1 MNMNPFLLTD
11 FYKLT
16 HILQYR
22 KELRQLTS
30 YLTPRGSRLKGV
42 DKVVFFGLSAYVHS
56 YIVENFRENFFRRNF
71 EYCECEIREV
81 LELGLGYSDEMID
94 RTINAFRALHELQ
107 YLPVEINAV
116 AEGTLVPMGVPCL
129 EIKSTDPQFFW
140 VGQAL
145 EASLSAAI
153 WHPMVSAT
161 IAREY
166 RKIARGA
173 FSATVENGIDER
185 TAMCDFSMRGQE
197 SNESAVNASVA
208 WLTSMWNSSTVA
220 ARKHIKDVYGIAK
233 SPVNPVT
240 KEHRPQ
246 FTWGVRDKMKNTI
259 VRGLTSTEHSVMT
272 SHACLDGGDEV
283 PTFKYLFDLYK
294 DVSFAAVCD
303 SYDFWNVLTNILPNN
318 FMKEIDERGKRG
330 VFIGVRHDSAEPVDA
345 LCGTVPILRANV
357 VKRIPKEM
365 LEDGTKLEC
374 MTLTFTEEEANNLWE
389 QGFREGNL
397 VAVMCDGEEYLVR
410 IRAVEHL
417 RSIDETVDKDCPMMW
432 ASGVLQNRS
441 RTWEEKG
448 MVETMYEIFGGFV
461 NSKGYKVLNPGIK
474 AVYGDSITITRAK
487 KIYARLAIKGFAANN
502 VSLGVGSFSFQTLE
516 NEDGTLSPFTRD
528 TFSVAI
534 KCTHSKYITREWY
547 DEGYEGDIM
556 HCSVEEAE
564 RHVFKD
570 PKDFSGKKSQKGL
583 CRIFFNE
590 DGELTYE
597 DELYEADLVGKN
609 SALVPYFKNGQ
620 EFKQNFETIR
630 ETIDENL

>member
-1 MNMNPFLLTD
+1 MNPFLLTD

-22 KELRQLTS
+22 SELRELTS

-56 YIVENFRENFFRRNF
+56 YVVENFNDNFFNRPWEEVF
-71 EYCECEIREV
+71 EEIYDV
-81 LELGLGYSDEMID
+81 LTNGLGYTFPMKD
-94 RTINAFRALHELQ
+94 RTCKEIQSLHELG

-116 AEGTLVPMGVPCL
+116 AEGTLVPMGVPCV
-129 EIKSTDPQFFW
+129 EIKSTNPEFFW

-173 FSATVENGIDER
+173 FFATVENGIDER

-220 ARKHIKDVYGIAK
+220 ARKHIHNVYGK
-233 SPVNPVT
+233 CDGN
-240 KEHRPQ
+240 
-246 FTWGVRDKMKNTI
+246 

-272 SHACLDGGDEV
+272 SHACLDGGNEI
-283 PTFKYLFDLYK
+283 PTFKYLFKLYK
-294 DVSFAAVCD
+294 HVSFAAVCD

-318 FMKEIDERGKRG
+318 FMQEIDERGKRG

-345 LCGTVPILRANV
+345 LCGTVPVLDEKSV
-357 VKRIPKEM
+357 MSFKEVP
-365 LEDGTKLEC
+365 
-374 MTLTFTEEEANNLWE
+374 NNLIE
-389 QGFREGNL
+389 GDTQLFRIIVRDL
-397 VAVMCDGEEYLVR
+397 DAVYFRKFISKNGIFDYNGQVYQMMSVDGEYLFTAFDEVGDEVGR
-410 IRAVEHL
+410 YAIIRPL
-417 RSIDETVDKDCPMMW
+417 
-432 ASGVLQNRS
+432 NRP

-448 MVETMYEIFGGFV
+448 MVETMYEIFGGTV

-487 KIYARLAIKGFAANN
+487 KIYARLAAKGFAANN
-502 VSLGVGSFSFQTLE
+502 VSLGVGSFSFQALE
-516 NEDGTLSPFTRD
+516 NKDGTLSPFTRD
-528 TFSVAI
+528 SFAI
-534 KCTHSKYITREWY
+534 AMKTTHSKYV
-547 DEGYEGDIM
+547 DEYGTV
-556 HCSVEEAE
+556 CE
-564 RHVFKD
+564 RWVYKS
-570 PKDFSGKKSQKGL
+570 PKNFSQKKSQRGL
-583 CRIFFNE
+583 CQIYFNE
-590 DGELTYE
+590 NGELTYK
-597 DELYEADLVGKN
+597 DELYEKDLIGKN
-609 SALVPYFKNGQ
+609 SALIPYFKDGK
-620 EFKQNFETIR
+620 EYKQNFEEIR
-630 ETIDENL
+630 RTIDENL

>member
-1 MNMNPFLLTD
+1 MIGINYRKNIMKMNPFLLTD

-22 KELRQLTS
+22 PELRELTS

-56 YIVENFRENFFRRNF
+56 YVVENFRENFFRRNF

-81 LELGLGYSDEMID
+81 LELGLGYTDEMID
-94 RTINAFRALHELQ
+94 KTIEHFKALHELQ
-107 YLPVEINAV
+107 YLPVEINGV
-116 AEGTLVPMGVPCL
+116 AEGTLVPMGVPCV
-129 EIKSTDPQFFW
+129 EIKSTNPEFFW

-220 ARKHIKDVYGIAK
+220 ARKHIKDVY
-233 SPVNPVT
+233 T
-240 KEHRPQ
+240 KLS
-246 FTWGVRDKMKNTI
+246 TRDKMNNSI
-259 VRGLTSTEHSVMT
+259 IRGLTSTEHSVMT
-272 SHACLDGGDEV
+272 SHACLDGGDEI

-318 FMKEIDERGKRG
+318 FMEEINERGKRG

-345 LCGTVPILRANV
+345 LCGTVPVIHEKDVLAFDELPDTMVEGSDNLYNIVIPDEIGSSLNEIVRKNNGLFEYKGIVYQIMALDNDRFFKRMNCGTYGGNKYLRWA
-357 VKRIPKEM
+357 
-365 LEDGTKLEC
+365 
-374 MTLTFTEEEANNLWE
+374 
-389 QGFREGNL
+389 
-397 VAVMCDGEEYLVR
+397 LVR
-410 IRAVEHL
+410 
-417 RSIDETVDKDCPMMW
+417 SF
-432 ASGVLQNRS
+432 NRP
-441 RTWEEKG
+441 RTYEEMG
-448 MVETMYEIFGGFV
+448 MVETMYEIFGGSV

-474 AVYGDSITITRAK
+474 AVYGDSITISRAK
-487 KIYARLAIKGFAANN
+487 KIYERLAAKGFAANN
-502 VSLGVGSFSFQTLE
+502 VSLGVGSFSFQALE
-516 NEDGTLSPFTRD
+516 NEDGSLSPFTRD
-528 TFSVAI
+528 SFAI
-534 KCTHSKYITREWY
+534 AVKTTHSKYV
-547 DEGYEGDIM
+547 DEYGTV
-556 HCSVEEAE
+556 CE
-564 RHVFKD
+564 RWVYKS
-570 PKDFSGKKSQKGL
+570 PKNFSQKKSQRGL
-583 CRIFFNE
+583 CRIFFDEN
-590 DGELTYE
+590 GNLTYD
-597 DELYEADLVGKN
+597 DELYEKDLVGKN
-609 SALVPYFKNGQ
+609 SALIPYFKDGK
-620 EFKQNFETIR
+620 EYKQNFNTIR
-630 ETIDENL
+630 KTIDENL

>member
-22 KELRQLTS
+22 PELRELTS

-56 YIVENFRENFFRRNF
+56 YVVKNFNDNFFNRPWWDSCN
-71 EYCECEIREV
+71 EVKEV
-81 LELGLGYSDEMID
+81 LKEGLGYSDGMIFKTLD
-94 RTINAFRALHELQ
+94 NLHALHELG

-116 AEGTLVPMGVPCL
+116 PEGSLVPMGVPCL
-129 EIKSTDPQFFW
+129 EIKSTNPQFFW

-161 IAREY
+161 IACEY

-220 ARKHIKDVYGIAK
+220 ARKHIQNVYGK
-233 SPVNPVT
+233 CDGN
-240 KEHRPQ
+240 
-246 FTWGVRDKMKNTI
+246 

-272 SHACLDGGDEV
+272 SHACLDGGNEI

-294 DVSFAAVCD
+294 NVSFAAVCD

-318 FMKEIDERGKRG
+318 FMQEIDERGKRG

-345 LCGTVPILRANV
+345 LCGTIPATNPNNVLGVKEVPSSMVDGDEKLFAISITLEEMERLNKLGITDLVAIKQFSKWGCKYFHNGEV
-357 VKRIPKEM
+357 VFR
-365 LEDGTKLEC
+365 L
-374 MTLTFTEEEANNLWE
+374 NNLNGR
-389 QGFREGNL
+389 GFNRHVTDDGDEIGWA
-397 VAVMCDGEEYLVR
+397 VATCL
-410 IRAVEHL
+410 
-417 RSIDETVDKDCPMMW
+417 
-432 ASGVLQNRS
+432 NRP

-448 MVETMYEIFGGFV
+448 MVETMYEIFGGSV
-461 NSKGYKVLNPGIK
+461 NSKGYRALNPGIK

-487 KIYARLAIKGFAANN
+487 KIYERLAAKGFAANN
-502 VSLGVGSFSFQTLE
+502 VSLGVGSFSFQALE

-534 KCTHSKYITREWY
+534 KCTHSKYCDDYGTV
-547 DEGYEGDIM
+547 
-556 HCSVEEAE
+556 CE

-590 DGELTYE
+590 YGELTYE

-609 SALVPYFKNGQ
+609 SALIPYFKDGQ
-620 EFKQNFETIR
+620 EFKQNFESIR
-630 ETIDENL
+630 ETIDESL

>member
-1 MNMNPFLLTD
+1 MNPFLLTD

-22 KELRQLTS
+22 PELRELTS
-30 YLTPRGSRLKGV
+30 YLTPRGSRLKGI

-56 YIVENFRENFFRRNF
+56 YVVKNFNDNFFNRNF

-94 RTINAFRALHELQ
+94 KTINAFRALHELG

-129 EIKSTDPQFFW
+129 EIKSTNPQFFW

-208 WLTSMWNSSTVA
+208 WLASMWNSSTVA
-220 ARKHIKDVYGIAK
+220 ARKHIQNVYGK
-233 SPVNPVT
+233 CDGN
-240 KEHRPQ
+240 
-246 FTWGVRDKMKNTI
+246 

-272 SHACLDGGDEV
+272 SHACLDGGDEI
-283 PTFKYLFDLYK
+283 PTFKYLFNLYK
-294 DVSFAAVCD
+294 NVSFAAVCD

-345 LCGTVPILRANV
+345 LCGTVPVINEDSNVKINELPDTLIEGETMYCINIPADDAERLNKTMSKNGIFDYNGQVYQIMHFYGERPLFQFSARDAAGRAL
-357 VKRIPKEM
+357 KTWATDE
-365 LEDGTKLEC
+365 
-374 MTLTFTEEEANNLWE
+374 NNSLIGWAIV
-389 QGFREGNL
+389 RNL
-397 VAVMCDGEEYLVR
+397 
-410 IRAVEHL
+410 
-417 RSIDETVDKDCPMMW
+417 
-432 ASGVLQNRS
+432 NRP

-448 MVETMYEIFGGFV
+448 MVETMYEIFGGTV

-487 KIYARLAIKGFAANN
+487 KIYERLAAKGFAANN
-502 VSLGVGSFSFQTLE
+502 VSLGVGSFSFQGLE
-516 NEDGTLSPFTRD
+516 NEDGTISLFSRD
-528 TFSVAI
+528 TFSIAV
-534 KCTHSKYITREWY
+534 KCCHSKYK
-547 DEGYEGDIM
+547 DEYGTV
-556 HCSVEEAE
+556 CE

-570 PKDFSGKKSQKGL
+570 PKNFSQKKSAKGL
-583 CRIFFNE
+583 CRVFFNE

-597 DELYEADLVGKN
+597 DELYEADLIGKN
-609 SALVPYFKNGQ
+609 SALITYFKNGQ
-620 EFKQNFETIR
+620 EFKQNFESIR
-630 ETIDENL
+630 ETIDETL

>member
-22 KELRQLTS
+22 PELRELTS
-30 YLTPRGSRLKGV
+30 YLTPRGSRLEGV
-42 DKVVFFGLSAYVHS
+42 DKVVMFGLSAYVHS
-56 YIVENFRENFFRRNF
+56 YVVENFNKNFFNRPWEEVF
-71 EYCECEIREV
+71 EEIYDV
-81 LELGLGYSDEMID
+81 LTNGLGYTFPMKD
-94 RTINAFRALHELQ
+94 RTCKEIQSLHELG

-116 AEGTLVPMGVPCL
+116 AEGTLVPMGVPCV
-129 EIKSTDPQFFW
+129 EIKSTNPKFFW

-220 ARKHIKDVYGIAK
+220 ARKHIQNVYGK
-233 SPVNPVT
+233 CDGN
-240 KEHRPQ
+240 
-246 FTWGVRDKMKNTI
+246 

-272 SHACLDGGDEV
+272 SHACLDGGNEI
-283 PTFKYLFDLYK
+283 PTFKYLFKLYK
-294 DVSFAAVCD
+294 HVSFAAVSD

-318 FMKEIDERGKRG
+318 FMQEIDERGKRG
-330 VFIGVRHDSAEPVDA
+330 VFIGIRHDSAEPVDA
-345 LCGTVPILRANV
+345 LCGTVPVLHEKNV
-357 VKRIPKEM
+357 SAFDELPDTMVEGGDNLYNIVIPDKIGSSLNEIVRKNNGLFEYKGIVYQIMALDNDRFFKRM
-365 LEDGTKLEC
+365 NTGTY
-374 MTLTFTEEEANNLWE
+374 
-389 QGFREGNL
+389 GGNKVL
-397 VAVMCDGEEYLVR
+397 CWAL
-410 IRAVEHL
+410 IR
-417 RSIDETVDKDCPMMW
+417 SF
-432 ASGVLQNRS
+432 NRP

-448 MVETMYEIFGGFV
+448 MVETMYEIFGGTV

-487 KIYARLAIKGFAANN
+487 KIYERLAAKGFAANN
-502 VSLGVGSFSFQTLE
+502 VSLGVGSFSFQALE
-516 NEDGTLSPFTRD
+516 NEDGSLSPFTRD
-528 TFSVAI
+528 TFSIAC
-534 KCTHSKYITREWY
+534 KTTHSKYV
-547 DEGYEGDIM
+547 DEYGTV
-556 HCSVEEAE
+556 CE

-570 PKDFSGKKSQKGL
+570 PKNFSGKKSQKGL

-597 DELYEADLVGKN
+597 DGLYEADLVGKN
-609 SALVPYFKNGQ
+609 SALIHYFKDGK
-620 EFKQNFETIR
+620 EYKQNFNTIR
-630 ETIDENL
+630 KTIDESLKV

>member
-1 MNMNPFLLTD
+1 MNMNPWLLTD

-22 KELRQLTS
+22 PELRELTS
-30 YLTPRGSRLKGV
+30 YLTPRGSRLKSV

-56 YIVENFRENFFRRNF
+56 YVVENFNKNFFNRPWWDSCN
-71 EYCECEIREV
+71 EVKEV
-81 LELGLGYSDEMID
+81 LKEGLGYSNEMIAK
-94 RTINAFRALHELQ
+94 TINNLYSLHELG
-107 YLPVEINAV
+107 YLPVEIKAV

-129 EIKSTDPQFFW
+129 EIKSTDPKFFW

-173 FSATVENGIDER
+173 FAKTVENGIDER
-185 TAMCDFSMRGQE
+185 VAMCDFSMRGQE

-220 ARKHIKDVYGIAK
+220 ARNHIQRVYSECG
-233 SPVNPVT
+233 N
-240 KEHRPQ
+240 
-246 FTWGVRDKMKNTI
+246 

-272 SHACLDGGDEV
+272 SHACLDKGDEV
-283 PTFKYLFDLYK
+283 PTFKYLFELYK
-294 DVSFAAVCD
+294 NVSFAAVCD

-345 LCGTVPILRANV
+345 LCGTVPILHADA
-357 VKRIPKEM
+357 VKRIPKDM

-410 IRAVEHL
+410 IQAVEHL
-417 RSIDETVDKDCPMMW
+417 RSIDVSIAKDCPTMW

-448 MVETMYEIFGGFV
+448 MVETMYEIFGGTV

-487 KIYARLAIKGFAANN
+487 KIYKRLEAKGFAANN
-502 VSLGVGSFSFQTLE
+502 VSLGVGSFSFQALE

-534 KCTHSKYITREWY
+534 KCTHSKYIARQWY
-547 DEGYEGDIM
+547 DEGYEGDIW

-564 RHVFKD
+564 RFVYKD
-570 PKDFSGKKSQKGL
+570 PANFSQKKSQRGL
-583 CRIFFNE
+583 CQIYFDEN
-590 DGELTYE
+590 GELTYK
-597 DELYEADLVGKN
+597 DEMYEKDLVGKN
-609 SALVPYFKNGQ
+609 SALITYFKNGQ
-620 EFKQNFETIR
+620 EYKQNFEEIR
-630 ETIDENL
+630 RTVDENL

>member
-1 MNMNPFLLTD
+1 MFMNPWLLTD

-22 KELRQLTS
+22 PELRELTS

-42 DKVVFFGLSAYVHS
+42 NKVVFFGLSAYVHS
-56 YIVENFRENFFRRNF
+56 YVVENFNKNFFNRNF
-71 EYCECEIREV
+71 EDCASEIREV
-81 LELGLGYSDEMID
+81 LELGLGYSGEMID
-94 RTINAFRALHELQ
+94 KTINALHALHNCH
-107 YLPVEINAV
+107 YLPVEIKAV

-166 RKIARGA
+166 RKIAREA
-173 FSATVENGIDER
+173 FAKTVENGVDER

-220 ARKHIKDVYGIAK
+220 ARKHIKDVYGK
-233 SPVNPVT
+233 CDGN
-240 KEHRPQ
+240 
-246 FTWGVRDKMKNTI
+246 

-272 SHACLDGGDEV
+272 SHACLDGGDEI
-283 PTFKYLFDLYK
+283 PTFKYLFNLYK
-294 DVSFAAVCD
+294 NVSFAAVCD

-345 LCGTVPILRANV
+345 LCGTVPVMNPNNVLGVKEVPSGMVDGDEKLYAISITLEEMERIRSLNVCGKVAIGEEDLVYQINTINGDGFLRH
-357 VKRIPKEM
+357 IT
-365 LEDGTKLEC
+365 D
-374 MTLTFTEEEANNLWE
+374 
-389 QGFREGNL
+389 EGNEIGWA
-397 VAVMCDGEEYLVR
+397 VATSL
-410 IRAVEHL
+410 
-417 RSIDETVDKDCPMMW
+417 
-432 ASGVLQNRS
+432 NRP

-448 MVETMYEIFGGFV
+448 MVETMYEIFGGNI
-461 NSKGYKVLNPGIK
+461 NSKGFKVLNPGIK

-487 KIYARLAIKGFAANN
+487 KIYERLAAKGFAANN
-502 VSLGVGSFSFQTLE
+502 VSLGVGSFSFQGLE

-528 TFSVAI
+528 TFSIAC
-534 KCTHSKYITREWY
+534 KTTHSKYIKRQWY
-547 DEGYEGDIM
+547 DDGYEGDIW
-556 HCSVEEAE
+556 HCNVEEAE
-564 RHVFKD
+564 RFVYKD
-570 PKDFSGKKSQKGL
+570 PANFSQKKSQRGL
-583 CRIFFNE
+583 CQIYFDEN
-590 DGELTYE
+590 GELTYK
-597 DELYEADLVGKN
+597 DEMYEKDLVGKN
-609 SALVPYFKNGQ
+609 SALITYFKNGE
-620 EFKQNFETIR
+620 EFKQNFEEIR
-630 ETIDENL
+630 NTVTENL

>member
-1 MNMNPFLLTD
+1 MNPFLLTD

-22 KELRQLTS
+22 PELRELTS
-30 YLTPRGSRLKGV
+30 YLTPRGSRLKGI

-56 YIVENFRENFFRRNF
+56 YVVKNFNDNFFNRNF

-81 LELGLGYSDEMID
+81 LEFGLGYTDEMID
-94 RTINAFRALHELQ
+94 KTIEHFKSLHDLG

-116 AEGTLVPMGVPCL
+116 AEGTLVPMGVPCV
-129 EIKSTDPQFFW
+129 EIKSTNPEFFW
-140 VGQAL
+140 VGQSL

-220 ARKHIKDVYGIAK
+220 ARKHIKDVY
-233 SPVNPVT
+233 T
-240 KEHRPQ
+240 KLS
-246 FTWGVRDKMKNTI
+246 TRDKMTNSI
-259 VRGLTSTEHSVMT
+259 IRGLTSTEHSVMT
-272 SHACLDGGDEV
+272 SHACLDGGDEI

-294 DVSFAAVCD
+294 NVSFAAVCD

-318 FMKEIDERGKRG
+318 FMEEINERGKRG
-330 VFIGVRHDSAEPVDA
+330 LFIGVRHDSAEPVDA
-345 LCGTVPILRANV
+345 LCGTVPVLHEKDVSAFDELPDTMVEGSYNLYNIVIPDEIGSFLNEIVRKNNGLFEYKGIVYQIMALDNDRFFKRMNCGPYGGNKFLRWA
-357 VKRIPKEM
+357 
-365 LEDGTKLEC
+365 
-374 MTLTFTEEEANNLWE
+374 
-389 QGFREGNL
+389 
-397 VAVMCDGEEYLVR
+397 LVR
-410 IRAVEHL
+410 
-417 RSIDETVDKDCPMMW
+417 SF
-432 ASGVLQNRS
+432 NRP

-448 MVETMYEIFGGFV
+448 MVETMYEIFGGSV

-487 KIYARLAIKGFAANN
+487 KIYERLAAKGFAANN
-502 VSLGVGSFSFQTLE
+502 VSLGVGSFSFQGLE
-516 NEDGTLSPFTRD
+516 NEDGTISLFSRD
-528 TFSVAI
+528 TFSIAI
-534 KCTHSKYITREWY
+534 KATHSKYIDKYGTV
-547 DEGYEGDIM
+547 
-556 HCSVEEAE
+556 CE
-564 RHVFKD
+564 RHVYKD
-570 PKDFSGKKSQKGL
+570 PRGWSQKKSQRGL
-583 CRIFFNE
+583 CQIYFDEN
-590 DGELTYE
+590 GELTYR
-597 DELYEADLVGKN
+597 DEMYERDLVGKN
-609 SALVPYFKNGQ
+609 SALIPYFKDGK
-620 EFKQNFETIR
+620 EFKQNFESIR

>member
-22 KELRQLTS
+22 PELRELTS

-56 YIVENFRENFFRRNF
+56 YVVKNFNDNFFNRPW
-71 EYCECEIREV
+71 EDVCEEIYDV
-81 LELGLGYSDEMID
+81 LTNGLGYPFSMKD
-94 RTINAFRALHELQ
+94 RTCKAIQRLHELG

-116 AEGTLVPMGVPCL
+116 PEGTLVPMGVPCL
-129 EIKSTDPQFFW
+129 EIKSTNPQFFW
-140 VGQAL
+140 VGQTL

-173 FSATVENGIDER
+173 FFATVENGIDER

-220 ARKHIKDVYGIAK
+220 ARKHIQNVYG
-233 SPVNPVT
+233 SCDGN
-240 KEHRPQ
+240 
-246 FTWGVRDKMKNTI
+246 

-272 SHACLDGGDEV
+272 SHACLDGGDEI

-345 LCGTVPILRANV
+345 LCG
-357 VKRIPKEM
+357 IP
-365 LEDGTKLEC
+365 
-374 MTLTFTEEEANNLWE
+374 
-389 QGFREGNL
+389 
-397 VAVMCDGEEYLVR
+397 V
-410 IRAVEHL
+410 
-417 RSIDETVDKDCPMMW
+417 IDEVTFNKTLRWGKPKDSKTYKVMLRPTKYDPEGKRFHVRTWNENSNSWGCE
-432 ASGVLQNRS
+432 VRDL
-441 RTWEEKG
+441 TWEEKG
-448 MVETMYEIFGGFV
+448 MVETMYEIFGGTV
-461 NSKGYKVLNPGIK
+461 NSKGFKVLNPGIK

-487 KIYARLAIKGFAANN
+487 EIYERLAAKGFAANN
-502 VSLGVGSFSFQTLE
+502 VSLGVGSFSFQALE

-528 TFSVAI
+528 TFSICV
-534 KCTHSKYITREWY
+534 KCSHSKYC
-547 DEGYEGDIM
+547 DENGEIQ
-556 HCSVEEAE
+556 E
-564 RHVFKD
+564 RFVYKD
-570 PKDFSGKKSQKGL
+570 PKGWSSKKSTRGL
-583 CRIFFNE
+583 CQIYFDEN
-590 DGELTYE
+590 GELTYK
-597 DELYEADLVGKN
+597 DEKYENDLISAK
-609 SALVPYFKNGQ
+609 SALIPYFKDGK
-620 EFKQNFETIR
+620 EYKQNFESIR

>member
-1 MNMNPFLLTD
+1 MNPFLLTD

-22 KELRQLTS
+22 PELRELTS

-56 YIVENFRENFFRRNF
+56 YVVENFNKNFFNRNF
-71 EYCECEIREV
+71 EDCASEIREV

-94 RTINAFRALHELQ
+94 KTINAFHALHNCH
-107 YLPVEINAV
+107 YLPVEIKAV
-116 AEGTLVPMGVPCL
+116 AEGTLVPMGVPCI

-220 ARKHIKDVYGIAK
+220 ARKHIQNVYGK
-233 SPVNPVT
+233 CDGN
-240 KEHRPQ
+240 
-246 FTWGVRDKMKNTI
+246 

-272 SHACLDGGDEV
+272 SHACLDGGDEI

-294 DVSFAAVCD
+294 NVSFAAVCD

-345 LCGTVPILRANV
+345 LCGTVPVITATDVKEVPSSMVDGNEKLFAISITIEEMERIRSLNVCGKVAIGASDLVYQINTINGDGFLRH
-357 VKRIPKEM
+357 IT
-365 LEDGTKLEC
+365 D
-374 MTLTFTEEEANNLWE
+374 
-389 QGFREGNL
+389 EGNEIGWA
-397 VAVMCDGEEYLVR
+397 VATCL
-410 IRAVEHL
+410 
-417 RSIDETVDKDCPMMW
+417 
-432 ASGVLQNRS
+432 NRP
-441 RTWEEKG
+441 RTYEEKG
-448 MVETMYEIFGGFV
+448 MVETMYELFGGSV

-487 KIYARLAIKGFAANN
+487 KIYARLAAKGFAANN
-502 VSLGVGSFSFQTLE
+502 VSLGVGSFSFQALE

-528 TFSVAI
+528 TFSVCV
-534 KCTHSKYITREWY
+534 KCSHSKYY
-547 DEGYEGDIM
+547 DENGNE
-556 HCSVEEAE
+556 CE
-564 RHVFKD
+564 RFVYKD
-570 PKDFSGKKSQKGL
+570 PRGWSSKRSTKGL
-583 CRIFFNE
+583 CQIYFDEN
-590 DGELTYE
+590 GELTYE
-597 DELYEADLVGKN
+597 DEKYENDLIGVN
-609 SALVPYFKNGQ
+609 SALIPYFKDGK
-620 EFKQNFETIR
+620 EFKQNFEEVR
-630 ETIDENL
+630 RTIDENL

>member
-22 KELRQLTS
+22 PELRELTS
-30 YLTPRGSRLKGV
+30 YLTPRGSRLKGI

-56 YIVENFRENFFRRNF
+56 YVVKNFNDNFFNRPWD
-71 EYCECEIREV
+71 EIADEIYDV
-81 LELGLGYSDEMID
+81 LKNGLGYTDDMISK
-94 RTINAFRALHELQ
+94 TCKAIWSLHELG

-116 AEGTLVPMGVPCL
+116 AEGTLVPMGVPCV
-129 EIKSTDPQFFW
+129 EIKSTNPEFFW

-173 FSATVENGIDER
+173 FFATVENGIDER

-197 SNESAVNASVA
+197 SNESAGNASVA

-220 ARKHIKDVYGIAK
+220 ARKHIQNVYGK
-233 SPVNPVT
+233 CDGN
-240 KEHRPQ
+240 
-246 FTWGVRDKMKNTI
+246 

-272 SHACLDGGDEV
+272 SHACLDGGDEYY
-283 PTFKYLFDLYK
+283 TFKYLFDLYK
-294 DVSFAAVCD
+294 NVSFAAVCD

-318 FMKEIDERGKRG
+318 FMEEINERGKRG

-345 LCGTVPILRANV
+345 LCGTVPVMNPNNV
-357 VKRIPKEM
+357 LGVKELPSEMVDGDEKLFAISITIEEMERLNKIGATDLVAIRQFNKWGCKYFYNKEVVFR
-365 LEDGTKLEC
+365 L
-374 MTLTFTEEEANNLWE
+374 NNLNGS
-389 QGFREGNL
+389 GFNRHVTDDGKEIGWA
-397 VAVMCDGEEYLVR
+397 VATCL
-410 IRAVEHL
+410 
-417 RSIDETVDKDCPMMW
+417 
-432 ASGVLQNRS
+432 NRP

-448 MVETMYEIFGGFV
+448 MVETMYEIFGGSV
-461 NSKGYKVLNPGIK
+461 NSKGYKVLNTGIK

-487 KIYARLAIKGFAANN
+487 KIYERLAAKGFAANN
-502 VSLGVGSFSFQTLE
+502 VSLGVGSFSFQALE

-528 TFSVAI
+528 TFSIAI
-534 KCTHSKYITREWY
+534 KCTHSKYV
-547 DEGYEGDIM
+547 DEYGTV
-556 HCSVEEAE
+556 CE

-570 PKDFSGKKSQKGL
+570 PKNFSGKKSQKGL

-597 DELYEADLVGKN
+597 DELYERDLVGKN
-609 SALVPYFKNGQ
+609 SALIPYFKDGK
-620 EFKQNFETIR
+620 EYKQNFESIR

>member
-1 MNMNPFLLTD
+1 MNVNPFLLTD

-22 KELRQLTS
+22 PELRELTS

-94 RTINAFRALHELQ
+94 RTINAFRALHELG

-116 AEGTLVPMGVPCL
+116 PEGTLVPMGVPCL

-173 FSATVENGIDER
+173 FFATVENGIDER

-220 ARKHIKDVYGIAK
+220 ARKHIKDVY
-233 SPVNPVT
+233 T
-240 KEHRPQ
+240 KLS
-246 FTWGVRDKMKNTI
+246 TRDKMKNTI

-272 SHACLDGGDEV
+272 SHACLDGGDEI

-294 DVSFAAVCD
+294 NVSFAAVCD

-318 FMKEIDERGKRG
+318 FMKEIDERGSRG

-345 LCGTVPILRANV
+345 LCGIPVVEENKYVHYISKCVPH
-357 VKRIPKEM
+357 
-365 LEDGTKLEC
+365 
-374 MTLTFTEEEANNLWE
+374 NLPN
-389 QGFREGNL
+389 GL
-397 VAVMCDGEEYLVR
+397 KKKYLVLNPKGKDYIATWDNIYGR
-410 IRAVEHL
+410 WETEH
-417 RSIDETVDKDCPMMW
+417 RP
-432 ASGVLQNRS
+432 

-448 MVETMYEIFGGFV
+448 MVETMYEIFGGTV

-487 KIYARLAIKGFAANN
+487 KIYSRLAAKGFAANN
-502 VSLGVGSFSFQTLE
+502 VSLGVGSFSFQALE

-528 TFSVAI
+528 TFSVCV
-534 KCTHSKYITREWY
+534 KCSHSKYC
-547 DEGYEGDIM
+547 DENGTV
-556 HCSVEEAE
+556 CE

>member
-1 MNMNPFLLTD
+1 MNINPFLLTD

-22 KELRQLTS
+22 PELRELTS
-30 YLTPRGSRLKGV
+30 YLTPRGSRLKDV

-56 YIVENFRENFFRRNF
+56 YVVKNFNDNFFNRNF

-81 LELGLGYSDEMID
+81 LELGLGYSDDMID
-94 RTINAFRALHELQ
+94 KTIKHFKALHELG

-116 AEGTLVPMGVPCL
+116 AEGTLVPMGVPCV
-129 EIKSTDPQFFW
+129 EIKSTNPQFFW

-220 ARKHIKDVYGIAK
+220 ARKHIKDVY
-233 SPVNPVT
+233 T
-240 KEHRPQ
+240 KLSI
-246 FTWGVRDKMKNTI
+246 RDKMSNSI
-259 VRGLTSTEHSVMT
+259 IRGLTSTEHSVMT
-272 SHACLDGGDEV
+272 SHACLDGGNEI

-345 LCGTVPILRANV
+345 LCGTIPVMNPNNV
-357 VKRIPKEM
+357 LGVKELPSEMVDGDEKLFAISITIEEMERINKIGATDFVAIKQFSKWGCKYFHNGEVVFR
-365 LEDGTKLEC
+365 L
-374 MTLTFTEEEANNLWE
+374 NNLNGS
-389 QGFREGNL
+389 GFNRHVTDDGNEIGL
-397 VAVMCDGEEYLVR
+397 AVATCL
-410 IRAVEHL
+410 
-417 RSIDETVDKDCPMMW
+417 
-432 ASGVLQNRS
+432 NRP

-448 MVETMYEIFGGFV
+448 MVETMYEIFGGTV

-487 KIYARLAIKGFAANN
+487 KIYERLAAKGFAANN
-502 VSLGVGSFSFQTLE
+502 VSLGVGSFSFQGLE
-516 NEDGTLSPFTRD
+516 NEDGTISLFSRD
-528 TFSVAI
+528 TFSIAV
-534 KCTHSKYITREWY
+534 KCTHSKYC
-547 DEGYEGDIM
+547 DEYGTV
-556 HCSVEEAE
+556 CE
-564 RHVFKD
+564 RHVYKD
-570 PKDFSGKKSQKGL
+570 PRGWSQKKSQRGL
-583 CRIFFNE
+583 CQIYFDEN
-590 DGELTYE
+590 GELTYK
-597 DELYEADLVGKN
+597 DEMYERDLVGKN
-609 SALVPYFKNGQ
+609 SALIPYFKDGK
-620 EFKQNFETIR
+620 EFKQNFEAIR
-630 ETIDENL
+630 ETIDETL

>member
-22 KELRQLTS
+22 PELRELTS

-81 LELGLGYSDEMID
+81 LELGLGYTDEMID
-94 RTINAFRALHELQ
+94 KTIGHFKALHELQ

-116 AEGTLVPMGVPCL
+116 AEGTLVPMGVPCV
-129 EIKSTDPQFFW
+129 EIKSTNPQFFW

-145 EASLSAAI
+145 EASISAAI

-220 ARKHIKDVYGIAK
+220 ARKRIKDVYGIAK

-272 SHACLDGGDEV
+272 SHACLDGGDEI

-294 DVSFAAVCD
+294 NVSFAAVCD

-345 LCGTVPILRANV
+345 LCGTVPAMNPNNV
-357 VKRIPKEM
+357 LGVKELPSEM
-365 LEDGTKLEC
+365 VDGDEQLFAISITIEEMKRLNKLGITDLVAIKQFSKWGCKYFNNGEVVFR
-374 MTLTFTEEEANNLWE
+374 LNNLNGR
-389 QGFREGNL
+389 GFNRHVTDDGDEIGWA
-397 VAVMCDGEEYLVR
+397 VATCL
-410 IRAVEHL
+410 
-417 RSIDETVDKDCPMMW
+417 
-432 ASGVLQNRS
+432 NRP

-448 MVETMYEIFGGFV
+448 MVETMYEIFGGSV

-487 KIYARLAIKGFAANN
+487 KIYERLAAKGFAANN
-502 VSLGVGSFSFQTLE
+502 VSLGVGSFSFQGLE
-516 NEDGTLSPFTRD
+516 NEDGTISLFSRD
-528 TFSVAI
+528 TFSIAV
-534 KCTHSKYITREWY
+534 KCCHSKYC
-547 DEGYEGDIM
+547 DENGTI
-556 HCSVEEAE
+556 HE

-570 PKDFSGKKSQKGL
+570 PKNFSQKKSAKGL
-583 CRIFFNE
+583 CRVFFND

-597 DELYEADLVGKN
+597 DELYERDLVGKN
-609 SALVPYFKNGQ
+609 SALVTYFKDGK
-620 EFKQNFETIR
+620 EFKQNFEVIR

>member
-22 KELRQLTS
+22 PELRELTS

-56 YIVENFRENFFRRNF
+56 YVVKNFNDNFFN
-71 EYCECEIREV
+71 CPWDDIAVDIADV
-81 LELGLGYSDEMID
+81 LKNGLGYSGDMI
-94 RTINAFRALHELQ
+94 TKTLINLHALHELG

-116 AEGTLVPMGVPCL
+116 AEGTLVPMGVPCV
-129 EIKSTDPQFFW
+129 EIKSTNPQFFW

-220 ARKHIKDVYGIAK
+220 ARKHIQNVYG
-233 SPVNPVT
+233 SCDGN
-240 KEHRPQ
+240 
-246 FTWGVRDKMKNTI
+246 

-272 SHACLDGGDEV
+272 SHACLDGGNEI
-283 PTFKYLFDLYK
+283 PTFKHLFDLYK

-318 FMKEIDERGKRG
+318 FMQEIDERGKRG

-345 LCGTVPILRANV
+345 LCGT
-357 VKRIPKEM
+357 IPVIHA
-365 LEDGTKLEC
+365 EDVLAFDELPDT
-374 MTLTFTEEEANNLWE
+374 MV
-389 QGFREGNL
+389 EGNDAL
-397 VAVMCDGEEYLVR
+397 LILSHAGNTAYPFN
-410 IRAVEHL
+410 
-417 RSIDETVDKDCPMMW
+417 TV
-432 ASGVLQNRS
+432 SGSVH
-441 RTWEEKG
+441 
-448 MVETMYEIFGGFV
+448 V
-461 NSKGYKVLNPGIK
+461 
-474 AVYGDSITITRAK
+474 
-487 KIYARLAIKGFAANN
+487 
-502 VSLGVGSFSFQTLE
+502 
-516 NEDGTLSPFTRD
+516 TRD
-528 TFSVAI
+528 
-534 KCTHSKYITREWY
+534 
-547 DEGYEGDIM
+547 G
-556 HCSVEEAE
+556 
-564 RHVFKD
+564 HV
-570 PKDFSGKKSQKGL
+570 L
-583 CRIFFNE
+583 
-590 DGELTYE
+590 
-597 DELYEADLVGKN
+597 
-609 SALVPYFKNGQ
+609 
-620 EFKQNFETIR
+620 
-630 ETIDENL
+630 

>member
-22 KELRQLTS
+22 HELRELTS

-56 YIVENFRENFFRRNF
+56 YVVENFNKNFFNRNF
-71 EYCECEIREV
+71 EDCASEIREV

-94 RTINAFRALHELQ
+94 KTINAFHALHNCH
-107 YLPVEINAV
+107 YLPVEIKAV

-129 EIKSTDPQFFW
+129 EIKSTNPQFFW

-220 ARKHIKDVYGIAK
+220 ARKHIQNVYGK
-233 SPVNPVT
+233 CDGN
-240 KEHRPQ
+240 
-246 FTWGVRDKMKNTI
+246 

-272 SHACLDGGDEV
+272 SHACLDGGDEI

-345 LCGTVPILRANV
+345 LCGTVPVLHADV

-365 LEDGTKLEC
+365 LEDGTKFEC
-374 MTLTFTEEEANNLWE
+374 ITLMFTEEEANNLWE

-397 VAVMCDGEEYLVR
+397 VAVVCDGEEYLVR

-417 RSIDETVDKDCPMMW
+417 HSIDETVDEDCPTMW

-441 RTWEEKG
+441 RTYEEKG
-448 MVETMYEIFGGFV
+448 MVETMYEIFGGTV

-474 AVYGDSITITRAK
+474 AVYGDSITISRAK
-487 KIYARLAIKGFAANN
+487 KIYKRLEAKGFAANN
-502 VSLGVGSFSFQTLE
+502 VSLGVGSFSFQALE

-528 TFSVAI
+528 TFSVCV
-534 KCTHSKYITREWY
+534 KCSHSKYC
-547 DEGYEGDIM
+547 DENGEIQ
-556 HCSVEEAE
+556 E
-564 RHVFKD
+564 RFVYKD
-570 PKDFSGKKSQKGL
+570 PKGWSSKKSTKGL
-583 CRIFFNE
+583 CQIYFDEN
-590 DGELTYE
+590 GELTYK
-597 DELYEADLVGKN
+597 DEKYENDLIGVN
-609 SALVPYFKNGQ
+609 SALIPYFKDGQ
-620 EFKQNFETIR
+620 EFKQNFESIR

>member
-1 MNMNPFLLTD
+1 MNPFLLTD

-22 KELRQLTS
+22 SELRELTS
-30 YLTPRGSRLKGV
+30 YLTPRGSRLKGI

-56 YIVENFRENFFRRNF
+56 YVVKNFNDNFFNRPWDKIAD
-71 EYCECEIREV
+71 EIYDV
-81 LELGLGYSDEMID
+81 LKSGLGYIDDMISK
-94 RTINAFRALHELQ
+94 TCKAIWSLHELG

-129 EIKSTDPQFFW
+129 EIKSTNPEFFW

-145 EASLSAAI
+145 ETSLSAAI
-153 WHPMVSAT
+153 WHPMISAT

-166 RKIARGA
+166 RKIAKGA
-173 FSATVENGIDER
+173 FFATVENGIDER

-197 SNESAVNASVA
+197 SNESAVNASAA

-220 ARKHIKDVYGIAK
+220 ARKHIQNVYSKCDG
-233 SPVNPVT
+233 N
-240 KEHRPQ
+240 
-246 FTWGVRDKMKNTI
+246 

-272 SHACLDGGDEV
+272 SHACLDGGDEI

-294 DVSFAAVCD
+294 NVSFAAVCD

-318 FMKEIDERGKRG
+318 FMEEINERGKRG
-330 VFIGVRHDSAEPVDA
+330 LFIGVRHDSAEPVDA
-345 LCGTVPILRANV
+345 LCGTVPILHADS
-357 VKRIPKEM
+357 VKRIPKEI
-365 LEDGTKLEC
+365 LLDWSKFEC
-374 MTLTFTEEEANNLWE
+374 VTLMFKEEEAKNLWE
-389 QGFREGNL
+389 QSFHEGNL

-410 IRAVEHL
+410 IRTVEYL
-417 RSIDETVDKDCPMMW
+417 RNIDETVDKDCPTMW
-432 ASGVLQNRS
+432 ATGVLQNRS

-448 MVETMYEIFGGFV
+448 MVETMYEIFGGSV
-461 NSKGYKVLNPGIK
+461 NSKGFKVLNPGIK

-487 KIYARLAIKGFAANN
+487 KIYERLAAKGFAANN
-502 VSLGVGSFSFQTLE
+502 VSLGVGSFSFQALE

-528 TFSVAI
+528 TASIAI
-534 KCTHSKYITREWY
+534 KCTHSKYV
-547 DEGYEGDIM
+547 DEYGTV
-556 HCSVEEAE
+556 CE
-564 RHVFKD
+564 RWVYKS
-570 PKDFSGKKSQKGL
+570 PKNFIQKKSQRGL

-597 DELYEADLVGKN
+597 DELYERDLVGKN
-609 SALVPYFKNGQ
+609 SALILYFKDGK
-620 EFKQNFETIR
+620 EFKQNFESIR

>member
-1 MNMNPFLLTD
+1 MKMNPFLLTD

-22 KELRQLTS
+22 PELRELVS

-42 DKVVFFGLSAYVHS
+42 NKVVFFGLSAYVHS
-56 YIVENFRENFFRRNF
+56 YIVENFRENFFTRNF

-81 LELGLGYSDEMID
+81 LELGLGYTDEMID
-94 RTINAFRALHELQ
+94 KTIEHFKALHDLQ

-116 AEGTLVPMGVPCL
+116 PEGTLVPMGVPCV
-129 EIKSTDPQFFW
+129 EIKSTNPEFFW

-173 FSATVENGIDER
+173 FFATVENGIDER

-220 ARKHIKDVYGIAK
+220 ARKHIKDVYGVEK
-233 SPVNPVT
+233 SPVTPVT
-240 KEHRPQ
+240 KQWKTQ
-246 FTWGVRDKMKNTI
+246 FTYGVRDKMKDTI

-272 SHACLDGGDEV
+272 SHACLDGGDEI

-294 DVSFAAVCD
+294 NVSFAAVCD

-318 FMKEIDERGKRG
+318 FMEEINERGKRG

-345 LCGTVPILRANV
+345 LCGTVPILHADA
-357 VKRIPKEM
+357 VKRIPKDM

-417 RSIDETVDKDCPMMW
+417 SGIDETVDKDCPTMW

-448 MVETMYEIFGGFV
+448 MVESMYELFGGSV
-461 NSKGYKVLNPGIK
+461 NSKGFKVLNPGIK

-487 KIYARLAIKGFAANN
+487 RIYKRLEIKGYAANN
-502 VSLGVGSFSFQTLE
+502 VSLGVGSFSFQALE
-516 NEDGTLSPFTRD
+516 NEDGSLSPFTRD
-528 TFSVAI
+528 TFSIAC
-534 KCTHSKYITREWY
+534 KTTHSKYA
-547 DEGYEGDIM
+547 DEYGTI
-556 HCSVEEAE
+556 CE
-564 RHVFKD
+564 RWVYKN
-570 PKDFSGKKSQKGL
+570 PANFSQKKSQRGF
-583 CRIFFNE
+583 CRIFFDEN
-590 DGELTYE
+590 GNLTYE
-597 DELYEADLVGKN
+597 DELYERHLVGKN
-609 SALVPYFKNGQ
+609 SALVPYFKDGK
-620 EFKQNFETIR
+620 EYKQNFNAIR

>member
-1 MNMNPFLLTD
+1 MNPFLLTD

-16 HILQYR
+16 HLLQYR
-22 KELRQLTS
+22 PELRELVS

-81 LELGLGYSDEMID
+81 LELGLGYTDEMID
-94 RTINAFRALHELQ
+94 KTIEHFKALHELQ

-116 AEGTLVPMGVPCL
+116 PEGTLVPMGVPCV
-129 EIKSTDPQFFW
+129 EIKSTNPEFFW

-173 FSATVENGIDER
+173 FSATVDGIDER

-220 ARKHIKDVYGIAK
+220 ARKHIKDVY
-233 SPVNPVT
+233 T
-240 KEHRPQ
+240 KLS
-246 FTWGVRDKMKNTI
+246 TRDKMNNSI
-259 VRGLTSTEHSVMT
+259 IRGLTSTEHSVMT
-272 SHACLDGGDEV
+272 SHACLDGGDEI

-294 DVSFAAVCD
+294 NVSFAAVCD
-303 SYDFWNVLTNILPNN
+303 SYDFWNVLTDILPNN
-318 FMKEIDERGKRG
+318 FMEEINERGKRG

-345 LCGTVPILRANV
+345 LCGTIPVLHEKDVFGFDELPDTMVEGSDNLYNIVIPDEIGSFLNEIVRKNNGLFEYKGIVYQIMALDNDRFF
-357 VKRIPKEM
+357 KRM
-365 LEDGTKLEC
+365 NCGTY
-374 MTLTFTEEEANNLWE
+374 
-389 QGFREGNL
+389 GGNKVL
-397 VAVMCDGEEYLVR
+397 CWALVR
-410 IRAVEHL
+410 
-417 RSIDETVDKDCPMMW
+417 SF
-432 ASGVLQNRS
+432 NRP

-448 MVETMYEIFGGFV
+448 MVESMYEIFGGTV

-487 KIYARLAIKGFAANN
+487 KIYERLAAKGFAANN
-502 VSLGVGSFSFQTLE
+502 VSLGVGSFSFQALE

-528 TFSVAI
+528 TFSIAI
-534 KCTHSKYITREWY
+534 KCTHSKYV
-547 DEGYEGDIM
+547 DEHGTV
-556 HCSVEEAE
+556 CE

-570 PKDFSGKKSQKGL
+570 PKNFSGKKSQKGL
-583 CRIFFNE
+583 CRIFFDE

-597 DELYEADLVGKN
+597 DELYEKDLVGKN
-609 SALVPYFKNGQ
+609 SALIPYFKDGK
-620 EFKQNFETIR
+620 EYKQNFESIR

>member
-1 MNMNPFLLTD
+1 MFMNPFLLTD

-22 KELRQLTS
+22 PELRELTS

-56 YIVENFRENFFRRNF
+56 YVVENFNKNFFNRNF
-71 EYCECEIREV
+71 EDCASEIREV

-94 RTINAFRALHELQ
+94 KTINAFHALHNCH

-220 ARKHIKDVYGIAK
+220 ARKHIQNVYGK
-233 SPVNPVT
+233 CDGN
-240 KEHRPQ
+240 
-246 FTWGVRDKMKNTI
+246 

-272 SHACLDGGDEV
+272 SHACLDGGDEI
-283 PTFKYLFDLYK
+283 PTFKYLFNLYK

-345 LCGTVPILRANV
+345 LCGTVPILHADS
-357 VKRIPKEM
+357 VKRIPKDM

-374 MTLTFTEEEANNLWE
+374 MTLMFKEEEANNLWE

-410 IRAVEHL
+410 IRAVEYLH
-417 RSIDETVDKDCPMMW
+417 SIDETVDKDCPIMW
-432 ASGVLQNRS
+432 ASGVLQNRP
-441 RTWEEKG
+441 RTWKEKG
-448 MVETMYEIFGGFV
+448 MVETMYEIFGGSV
-461 NSKGYKVLNPGIK
+461 NSKGFKVLNPGIK

-487 KIYARLAIKGFAANN
+487 KIYERLAAKGFAANN
-502 VSLGVGSFSFQTLE
+502 VSLGVGSFSFQALE

-547 DEGYEGDIM
+547 DEGYEGDIW
-556 HCSVEEAE
+556 HCNVEEAE

-590 DGELTYE
+590 NGELTYE

-609 SALVPYFKNGQ
+609 SALITYFKNGQ

-630 ETIDENL
+630 ETIDETL

>member
-22 KELRQLTS
+22 KELRELTS

-56 YIVENFRENFFRRNF
+56 YVVENFNDNFFNRPWWESCN
-71 EYCECEIREV
+71 EVKEV
-81 LELGLGYSDEMID
+81 LKEGLGYSDEMISKTLD
-94 RTINAFRALHELQ
+94 NLHALHELG

-116 AEGTLVPMGVPCL
+116 PEGTLVPMGVPCL
-129 EIKSTDPQFFW
+129 EIKSTNPQLFW

-220 ARKHIKDVYGIAK
+220 ARKHIQNVYGK
-233 SPVNPVT
+233 CEGN
-240 KEHRPQ
+240 
-246 FTWGVRDKMKNTI
+246 

-272 SHACLDGGDEV
+272 SHACLDGGDEI

-294 DVSFAAVCD
+294 NVSFAAVCD

-345 LCGTVPILRANV
+345 LCGTVPVINENSNVKINELPDTLIEGETMYCINIPVDDAERLNKTMSKDGIFDYNGQVYQIIHFYGERPLFQFSARDADGRILKMWATDEN
-357 VKRIPKEM
+357 
-365 LEDGTKLEC
+365 
-374 MTLTFTEEEANNLWE
+374 NNLIGWAIV
-389 QGFREGNL
+389 RNL
-397 VAVMCDGEEYLVR
+397 
-410 IRAVEHL
+410 
-417 RSIDETVDKDCPMMW
+417 
-432 ASGVLQNRS
+432 NRP

-448 MVETMYEIFGGFV
+448 MVETMYEIFGGAV

-487 KIYARLAIKGFAANN
+487 EIYKRLEAKGFAANN
-502 VSLGVGSFSFQTLE
+502 VSLGVGSFSFQALE
-516 NEDGTLSPFTRD
+516 NEDGSLSPFTRD
-528 TFSVAI
+528 TFSVAV
-534 KCTHSKYITREWY
+534 KNCHSKYK
-547 DEGYEGDIM
+547 DEYGT
-556 HCSVEEAE
+556 VRE
-564 RHVFKD
+564 RHVYKS
-570 PKDFSGKKSQKGL
+570 PKNFNAKRSQKGL
-583 CRIFFNE
+583 CRVFFNE
-590 DGELTYE
+590 NGELTYE
-597 DELYEADLVGKN
+597 DELYEADLAGKN
-609 SALVPYFKNGQ
+609 SALVTYFKDGR

>member
-1 MNMNPFLLTD
+1 MNINPFLLTD

-22 KELRQLTS
+22 PELRELTS
-30 YLTPRGSRLKGV
+30 YLTPRGSRLKGI

-56 YIVENFRENFFRRNF
+56 YVVKNFNDNFFNRNF

-81 LELGLGYSDEMID
+81 LELGLGYTDEMID
-94 RTINAFRALHELQ
+94 KTVEHFKALHNLG

-129 EIKSTDPQFFW
+129 EIKSTNPQFFW

-153 WHPMVSAT
+153 WHPMISAT

-220 ARKHIKDVYGIAK
+220 ARKHIKDVY
-233 SPVNPVT
+233 T
-240 KEHRPQ
+240 KLS
-246 FTWGVRDKMKNTI
+246 TRDKMSNSI
-259 VRGLTSTEHSVMT
+259 IRGLTSTEHSVMT
-272 SHACLDGGDEV
+272 SHACLDGGDEI
-283 PTFKYLFDLYK
+283 PTFKYLFNLYK

-318 FMKEIDERGKRG
+318 FMKEIGERGKRG

-345 LCGTVPILRANV
+345 LCGTVPILHADS

-365 LEDGTKLEC
+365 LLDWSKFEC
-374 MTLTFTEEEANNLWE
+374 VTLMFKEEEAKNLWE
-389 QGFREGNL
+389 QGFHDGNL

-410 IRAVEHL
+410 IRGVEYL
-417 RSIDETVDKDCPMMW
+417 RNIDETVDKNCPTMW
-432 ASGVLQNRS
+432 ASGVLQNRP

-448 MVETMYEIFGGFV
+448 MIETMYEIFGGSV

-487 KIYARLAIKGFAANN
+487 KIYERLAAKGFAANN
-502 VSLGVGSFSFQTLE
+502 VSLGVGSFSFQGLE
-516 NEDGTLSPFTRD
+516 NEDGTISLFSRD
-528 TFSVAI
+528 TFSIAV
-534 KCTHSKYITREWY
+534 KCTHSKYC
-547 DEGYEGDIM
+547 DEYGTV
-556 HCSVEEAE
+556 CE
-564 RHVFKD
+564 RHVYKD
-570 PKDFSGKKSQKGL
+570 PANFIQKKSQKGL

-597 DELYEADLVGKN
+597 DELYERDLVGKN
-609 SALVPYFKNGQ
+609 SALIPYFKDGK
-620 EFKQNFETIR
+620 EYKQNFEGIR
-630 ETIDENL
+630 ETIDENI

>member
-1 MNMNPFLLTD
+1 MFLNPWLLTD

-22 KELRQLTS
+22 PELRELTS

-56 YIVENFRENFFRRNF
+56 YVVKNFNDNFFNRPWWDSCN
-71 EYCECEIREV
+71 EVKEV
-81 LELGLGYSDEMID
+81 LKEGLGYSDEMITKTLD
-94 RTINAFRALHELQ
+94 NLHALHELG

-116 AEGTLVPMGVPCL
+116 AEGTLVPMGVPCV
-129 EIKSTDPQFFW
+129 EIKSTNPQFFW

-220 ARKHIKDVYGIAK
+220 ARKHIKDVYGK
-233 SPVNPVT
+233 CDGN
-240 KEHRPQ
+240 
-246 FTWGVRDKMKNTI
+246 

-272 SHACLDGGDEV
+272 SHACLDGGDEI
-283 PTFKYLFDLYK
+283 PTFKYLFNLYK
-294 DVSFAAVCD
+294 NVSFAAVCD

-318 FMKEIDERGKRG
+318 FKQEIDERGKRG
-330 VFIGVRHDSAEPVDA
+330 VFIGVRHDSAEPVEA
-345 LCGTVPILRANV
+345 LCG
-357 VKRIPKEM
+357 IP
-365 LEDGTKLEC
+365 LITEDYYKK
-374 MTLTFTEEEANNLWE
+374 MVSW
-389 QGFREGNL
+389 
-397 VAVMCDGEEYLVR
+397 
-410 IRAVEHL
+410 VEWDSSL
-417 RSIDETVDKDCPMMW
+417 YKKYYVLPRNDDEPYIASWDETSAKW
-432 ASGVLQNRS
+432 ATETRE

-448 MVETMYEIFGGFV
+448 MVETMYEIFGGTV

-487 KIYARLAIKGFAANN
+487 KIYSRLAAKGYAANN
-502 VSLGVGSFSFQTLE
+502 VSLGVGSFSFQALE

-528 TFSVAI
+528 TFSIAC
-534 KCTHSKYITREWY
+534 KTTHSKYITREWY
-547 DEGYEGDIM
+547 DEGYEGDIW
-556 HCSVEEAE
+556 HCNVEEAE

-590 DGELTYE
+590 NGELTYE

-609 SALVPYFKNGQ
+609 SALVTYFKDGQ
-620 EFKQNFETIR
+620 EFKQNFESIR

>member
-22 KELRQLTS
+22 SELRELTS
-30 YLTPRGSRLKGV
+30 YLTPRGSRLKDI

-56 YIVENFRENFFRRNF
+56 YVVENFNMNFFNRPWWDSCNDVKD
-71 EYCECEIREV
+71 V
-81 LELGLGYSDEMID
+81 LKEGLGYSDEMISKTLD
-94 RTINAFRALHELQ
+94 NLHALHELG

-116 AEGTLVPMGVPCL
+116 AEGTLVPMSVPCI
-129 EIKSTDPQFFW
+129 EIKSTNPQFFW

-166 RKIARGA
+166 RKIAREA
-173 FSATVENGIDER
+173 FAKTVENGIDER
-185 TAMCDFSMRGQE
+185 VAMCDFSMRGQE

-220 ARKHIKDVYGIAK
+220 ARKHIKDVYGK
-233 SPVNPVT
+233 CDGN
-240 KEHRPQ
+240 
-246 FTWGVRDKMKNTI
+246 

-272 SHACLDGGDEV
+272 SHACLDGGDEI

-294 DVSFAAVCD
+294 NVSFAAVCD

-318 FMKEIDERGKRG
+318 FMQEIDERGKRG

-345 LCGTVPILRANV
+345 LCGTVPILHADS
-357 VKRIPKEM
+357 VKRIPKDM

-417 RSIDETVDKDCPMMW
+417 RSIDVTVDKDCPTMW
-432 ASGVLQNRS
+432 ASGVLQNRP

-448 MVETMYEIFGGFV
+448 MVETMYEIFGGTV
-461 NSKGYKVLNPGIK
+461 NSKGFKVLNPGIK

-487 KIYARLAIKGFAANN
+487 KIYKRLAIKGFAANN
-502 VSLGVGSFSFQTLE
+502 VSLGVGSFSFQALE
-516 NEDGTLSPFTRD
+516 NEDGSLSPFTRD
-528 TFSVAI
+528 TFSIAI
-534 KCTHSKYITREWY
+534 KCCHSKYC
-547 DEGYEGDIM
+547 DEYGTV
-556 HCSVEEAE
+556 CE
-564 RHVFKD
+564 RHVYKD
-570 PKDFSGKKSQKGL
+570 PRGWSQKKSQRGL
-583 CRIFFNE
+583 CQIYFEEN
-590 DGELTYE
+590 GELIYKDEMYE
-597 DELYEADLVGKN
+597 KDLIGKN
-609 SALVPYFKNGQ
+609 SALVAYFKDGQ
-620 EFKQNFETIR
+620 EFKQNFESIR

>member
-1 MNMNPFLLTD
+1 MIGIEYRKSIMNMNPFLLTD

-22 KELRQLTS
+22 PELRELTS

-56 YIVENFRENFFRRNF
+56 YVVKNFNDNFFNRNF

-81 LELGLGYSDEMID
+81 LELGLGDSDEMITKTLD
-94 RTINAFRALHELQ
+94 NLHALHELG

-116 AEGTLVPMGVPCL
+116 AEGNLVPMGVPCV
-129 EIKSTDPQFFW
+129 EIKSTNPDFFW

-220 ARKHIKDVYGIAK
+220 ARKHIQNVYGK
-233 SPVNPVT
+233 CDGN
-240 KEHRPQ
+240 
-246 FTWGVRDKMKNTI
+246 

-272 SHACLDGGDEV
+272 SHACLDGGYEYY
-283 PTFKYLFDLYK
+283 TFKYLFNLYK
-294 DVSFAAVCD
+294 NVSFAAVCD
-303 SYDFWNVLTNILPNN
+303 SYDFWNVLTNILPKY
-318 FMKEIDERGKRG
+318 FMQEIDERGKRG

-345 LCGTVPILRANV
+345 LCGTVPILHANS
-357 VKRIPKEM
+357 VKRIPKNM

-374 MTLTFTEEEANNLWE
+374 MTLMFTEEEANNLWE

-417 RSIDETVDKDCPMMW
+417 HSIDDTVDKDCPFMW

-441 RTWEEKG
+441 RTCEEKG
-448 MVETMYEIFGGFV
+448 MVETMYEIFGGTV

-487 KIYARLAIKGFAANN
+487 KIYKRLAIKGFAANN
-502 VSLGVGSFSFQTLE
+502 VSLGVGSFSFQALE

-534 KCTHSKYITREWY
+534 KCTHSKYV
-547 DEGYEGDIM
+547 DEHGTV
-556 HCSVEEAE
+556 CE

-570 PKDFSGKKSQKGL
+570 PKGFSGKKSQKGL

-597 DELYEADLVGKN
+597 DELYERHLVGKN
-609 SALVPYFKNGQ
+609 SALVTYFKDGQ
-620 EFKQNFETIR
+620 EFKQNFESIR

>member
-1 MNMNPFLLTD
+1 MNPFLLTD

-22 KELRQLTS
+22 SELRELTS

-56 YIVENFRENFFRRNF
+56 YVVKNFNDNFFNRNF

-94 RTINAFRALHELQ
+94 RTINAFRALHELG

-116 AEGTLVPMGVPCL
+116 AEGTLVPMGVPCI
-129 EIKSTDPQFFW
+129 EIKSTNPQFFW

-173 FSATVENGIDER
+173 FFATVENGIDER

-220 ARKHIKDVYGIAK
+220 ARKHIKDVY
-233 SPVNPVT
+233 T
-240 KEHRPQ
+240 KLS
-246 FTWGVRDKMKNTI
+246 TRDKMSNSI
-259 VRGLTSTEHSVMT
+259 IRGLTSTEHSVMT
-272 SHACLDGGDEV
+272 SHACLDGGDEI

-303 SYDFWNVLTNILPNN
+303 SYDFWNVLTNILPNY
-318 FMKEIDERGKRG
+318 FMYDIDERGKRG
-330 VFIGVRHDSAEPVDA
+330 LFIGVRHDSAEPVDA
-345 LCGTVPILRANV
+345 LCGTVPVINKDNV
-357 VKRIPKEM
+357 LGVKEVPSSMVDGDEKLYAISITIEEM
-365 LEDGTKLEC
+365 E
-374 MTLTFTEEEANNLWE
+374 
-389 QGFREGNL
+389 
-397 VAVMCDGEEYLVR
+397 R
-410 IRAVEHL
+410 IRSLNVCGKVAIGASDLVYQINTINGDGFLRHITDEGKEIGWAVATCL
-417 RSIDETVDKDCPMMW
+417 
-432 ASGVLQNRS
+432 NRT
-441 RTWEEKG
+441 RTYEEKG
-448 MVETMYEIFGGFV
+448 MVETMYEIFGGTV

-487 KIYARLAIKGFAANN
+487 KIYARLGAKGFAANN
-502 VSLGVGSFSFQTLE
+502 VSLGVGSFSFQALE

-534 KCTHSKYITREWY
+534 KCTHSKYCDDYGTV
-547 DEGYEGDIM
+547 
-556 HCSVEEAE
+556 CE

-609 SALVPYFKNGQ
+609 SALVTYFKDGQ
-620 EFKQNFETIR
+620 EFRQNFEAIR

>member
-1 MNMNPFLLTD
+1 MFMNPFLLTD

-22 KELRQLTS
+22 PELRELTS

-56 YIVENFRENFFRRNF
+56 YVVENFNKNFFNRNF
-71 EYCECEIREV
+71 EDCASEIREV

-94 RTINAFRALHELQ
+94 KTINAFHALHNCH

-166 RKIARGA
+166 RKIAREA
-173 FSATVENGIDER
+173 FAKTVENGVDER
-185 TAMCDFSMRGQE
+185 IAMCDFSMRGQE

-220 ARKHIKDVYGIAK
+220 ARKHIQNVYGK
-233 SPVNPVT
+233 CDGN
-240 KEHRPQ
+240 
-246 FTWGVRDKMKNTI
+246 

-272 SHACLDGGDEV
+272 SHACLDGGDEI

-294 DVSFAAVCD
+294 NVSFAAVCD

-345 LCGTVPILRANV
+345 LCGTVPVINEDSNVKINELPDTLIEGETMYCINIPVDDARRLNKTMSKDGIFDYNGQVYQIMHFYGERPLFQFSARDAAGRAL
-357 VKRIPKEM
+357 KTWATDE
-365 LEDGTKLEC
+365 
-374 MTLTFTEEEANNLWE
+374 NNSPIGWAIV
-389 QGFREGNL
+389 RNL
-397 VAVMCDGEEYLVR
+397 
-410 IRAVEHL
+410 
-417 RSIDETVDKDCPMMW
+417 
-432 ASGVLQNRS
+432 NRP

-448 MVETMYEIFGGFV
+448 MVETMYEIFGGSV

-487 KIYARLAIKGFAANN
+487 KIYERLAAKGFAANN
-502 VSLGVGSFSFQTLE
+502 VSLGVGSFSFQALE

-547 DEGYEGDIM
+547 DDGYEGDIW
-556 HCSVEEAE
+556 HCNVEEAE

-570 PKDFSGKKSQKGL
+570 PKGFSGKKSQKGL

>member
-1 MNMNPFLLTD
+1 MIIEKIIMNMNQFLLTD

-22 KELRQLTS
+22 PELRELTS

-56 YIVENFRENFFRRNF
+56 YVVKNFNDNFFNRPWWDSCN
-71 EYCECEIREV
+71 EVKEV
-81 LELGLGYSDEMID
+81 LKEGLGYSDGMIFKTLD
-94 RTINAFRALHELQ
+94 NLYALHELG

-116 AEGTLVPMGVPCL
+116 PEGTLVPMGVPCL
-129 EIKSTDPQFFW
+129 EIKSTNPQFFW

-173 FSATVENGIDER
+173 FFATVENGIDER

-220 ARKHIKDVYGIAK
+220 ARKHIQNVYGK
-233 SPVNPVT
+233 CEGN
-240 KEHRPQ
+240 
-246 FTWGVRDKMKNTI
+246 

-272 SHACLDGGDEV
+272 SHACLDGGNEI
-283 PTFKYLFDLYK
+283 PTFKYLFELYK

-303 SYDFWNVLTNILPNN
+303 SYDFWNVLTHILPTY
-318 FMKEIDERGKRG
+318 FKDEIDERGKRG

-345 LCGTVPILRANV
+345 LCGTVPVINENCNVKINELPDTLIEGETMYCINIPVDDANRLN
-357 VKRIPKEM
+357 KTMSK
-365 LEDGTKLEC
+365 DGIFDYNGQVYQIMHFYGERPL
-374 MTLTFTEEEANNLWE
+374 FQFSA
-389 QGFREGNL
+389 RD
-397 VAVMCDGEEYLVR
+397 ADGRL
-410 IRAVEHL
+410 L
-417 RSIDETVDKDCPMMW
+417 KMW
-432 ASGVLQNRS
+432 ATDENNRLIGWAIVRNLNRS

-448 MVETMYEIFGGFV
+448 MVETMYEIFGGTV

-487 KIYARLAIKGFAANN
+487 KIYKRLEAKGFAANN
-502 VSLGVGSFSFQTLE
+502 VSLGVGSFSFQALE

-534 KCTHSKYITREWY
+534 KCTHSKYVDKHGTV
-547 DEGYEGDIM
+547 
-556 HCSVEEAE
+556 CE

-597 DELYEADLVGKN
+597 DELYERDLVGKN
-609 SALVPYFKNGQ
+609 SALIPYFKDGQ

>member
-1 MNMNPFLLTD
+1 MFLNPWLLTD

-22 KELRQLTS
+22 PELRELTS

-42 DKVVFFGLSAYVHS
+42 DKVVMFGLSAYVHS
-56 YIVENFRENFFRRNF
+56 YVVENFNKNFFNCPWWDSCN
-71 EYCECEIREV
+71 EVKEV
-81 LELGLGYSDEMID
+81 LKEGLGYSDEMIFK
-94 RTINAFRALHELQ
+94 TLENLHALHEFG

-116 AEGTLVPMGVPCL
+116 PEGTLVPMGVPCV
-129 EIKSTDPQFFW
+129 EIKSTNPQFFW

-185 TAMCDFSMRGQE
+185 VSMCDFSMRGQE

-220 ARKHIKDVYGIAK
+220 ARKHIQNVYGK
-233 SPVNPVT
+233 CDGN
-240 KEHRPQ
+240 
-246 FTWGVRDKMKNTI
+246 

-272 SHACLDGGDEV
+272 SHACLDGGDEI
-283 PTFKYLFDLYK
+283 PTFKYLFELYK
-294 DVSFAAVCD
+294 NVSFAAVSD
-303 SYDFWNVLTNILPNN
+303 SYDFWNILTNILPNN
-318 FMKEIDERGKRG
+318 FMEEITERGKRG

-345 LCGTVPILRANV
+345 LCGTVPILHADT
-357 VKRIPKEM
+357 VKRIPKDM

-397 VAVMCDGEEYLVR
+397 VAVKCDGEEYLVR

-417 RSIDETVDKDCPMMW
+417 SGIDETVDKDCPTMW
-432 ASGVLQNRS
+432 AAGVLQNRS

-448 MVETMYEIFGGFV
+448 MVESMYEIFGGNI
-461 NSKGYKVLNPGIK
+461 NSKGFKVLNPGIK

-487 KIYARLAIKGFAANN
+487 KIYKRLAIKGFAANN
-502 VSLGVGSFSFQTLE
+502 VSLGVGSFSFQALE

-528 TFSVAI
+528 TFSIAI
-534 KCTHSKYITREWY
+534 KCTHSKYITKEWY
-547 DEGYEGDIM
+547 DEGEVI
-556 HCSVEEAE
+556 SEEAE

-570 PKDFSGKKSQKGL
+570 PKNFSGKKSQKGL

-590 DGELTYE
+590 DGNLTYE
-597 DELYEADLVGKN
+597 DELYEKDLIGKN
-609 SALVPYFKNGQ
+609 SALIPYFKDGQ